1 MRIDYFKKYFVDFI
15 DESNELGIPATIELY
30 NEHSLCFPFEWVAV
44 YDYKIVGNKMILLT
58 DFYASDIA
66 YEFTDKSIFDDITE
80 VTFLVKDKEITD
92 TKFMD
97 ASWSD
102 RNFIFE
108 GDFYEN

>member
-15 DESNELGIPATIELY
+15 DESNELGITATIELY
-30 NEHSLCFPFEWVAV
+30 NEHSLYFPFEWVAV
-44 YDYKIVGNKMILLT
+44 YDYKIVGN
-58 DFYASDIA
+58 
-66 YEFTDKSIFDDITE
+66 KSIFDDITE